1 MPKTLY
7 GNTIKHRLHTAVS
20 LRPLYLLIFYVHAQ
34 YLRAERFCSWCLWN
48 EISLLPFVSQNQ
60 SCGGVIRTKS
70 SWVYSEQRPF
80 TFVYTPV
87 ISSKDISCG
96 EFRVIMYQIRS
107 NSVIHLLFFIVY
119 LVCWSAY
126 AVKCW
131 TLCHWVALHCLSHHL
146 QYSRWGY
153 SHSWCVDIAHW
164 YRTLYGYL
172 TIDLTVVAC
181 CCEYFL
187 FCVRVELA
195 FPLWRASSAPC
206 RHFQCLQWF
215 YSNSKQSRHFSKY
228 SSWEI
233 THLCF
238 SLYRQIRS
246 NLLNNLHGL

>member
-1 MPKTLY
+1 MPKTFY

-96 EFRVIMYQIRS
+96 EFRVIMYQIRL

-119 LVCWSAY
+119 LVCWSAC
-126 AVKCW
+126 AVKSW
-131 TLCHWVALHCLSHHL
+131 TLCHWVALHCLSHHPR
-146 QYSRWGY
+146 YSRWDD
-153 SHSWCVDIAHW
+153 SHSRCVDISHR

-181 CCEYFL
+181 WCDMANNRSLPHNIVFFILCARRIGIPSL
-187 FCVRVELA
+187 KSLG
-195 FPLWRASSAPC
+195 LSAPC
-206 RHFQCLQWF
+206 RHRVGISSV
-215 YSNSKQSRHFSKY
+215 SNGFTQTLNKQAIFPSTQVGK
-228 SSWEI
+228 
-233 THLCF
+233 
-238 SLYRQIRS
+238 
-246 NLLNNLHGL
+246 

>member
-1 MPKTLY
+1 MPKTFY

-96 EFRVIMYQIRS
+96 EFRVIMYQIRL

-119 LVCWSAY
+119 LVCWSAC
-126 AVKCW
+126 AVKSW
-131 TLCHWVALHCLSHHL
+131 TLCVIIEPLHCLSQHPCIATGIKWL
-146 QYSRWGY
+146 YRPIMWLFLT
-153 SHSWCVDIAHW
+153 DICH
-164 YRTLYGYL
+164 RMNILL
-172 TIDLTVVAC
+172 TFVLTVVDGC
-181 CCEYFL
+181 CIMTTIVANLVCCFT
-187 FCVRVELA
+187 FRAAIPVELPSVGTVSA
-195 FPLWRASSAPC
+195 FPASG
-206 RHFQCLQWF
+206 WF
-215 YSNSKQSRHFSKY
+215 
-228 SSWEI
+228 
-233 THLCF
+233 T
-238 SLYRQIRS
+238 
-246 NLLNNLHGL
+246 